1 MICHSKLQV
10 RRILLML
17 VSLPI
22 KTLLGVVF
30 SDQSGVCHIS
40 GLIIGQNDWLCIR
53 SYLTTLQITWN
64 LMVINPHLCWDIL
77 SYQYLPLKVQRRSS
91 NSVLMRQNQSAQISA
106 QLFLFARVCFLFFV
120 YERQDIHCV
129 PHFLG
134 PFCISL
140 WNEKKKKGLFLP
152 DYNYMQLHIFDVWG
166 YISWGVLC
174 CFVSNQCFCS
184 GTCVKTN
191 KQKWAERWGSTRRK
205 VCAFCLFW
213 PAHQIPQFVLACVC
227 VRLD

>member
-1 MICHSKLQV
+1 MGGKSIVLSNVFMICHSKLQV

-91 NSVLMRQNQSAQISA
+91 HSVLMRQNQSAQISA
-106 QLFLFARVCFLFFV
+106 QLFLFARVCFFYSLCTSFF
-120 YERQDIHCV
+120 RS
-129 PHFLG
+129 FLY
-134 PFCISL
+134 FIVK
-140 WNEKKKKGLFLP
+140 WEKKGLFLT
-152 DYNYMQLHIFDVWG
+152 DWITITCNYTFLMSEVIFPEVF
-166 YISWGVLC
+166 YVVLSVIS
-174 CFVSNQCFCS
+174 VS
-184 GTCVKTN
+184 
-191 KQKWAERWGSTRRK
+191 
-205 VCAFCLFW
+205 
-213 PAHQIPQFVLACVC
+213 VLA
-227 VRLD
+227 LM

>member
-91 NSVLMRQNQSAQISA
+91 HSVLMRQNQSAQISA
-106 QLFLFARVCFLFFV
+106 QLFLFVVF
-120 YERQDIHCV
+120 
-129 PHFLG
+129 
-134 PFCISL
+134 SL
-140 WNEKKKKGLFLP
+140 WKTRYSLCTSFFRSFLYFIVKWEKKGLFLP
-152 DYNYMQLHIFDVWG
+152 DWITITCNYTFLMSEVIFPEVF
-166 YISWGVLC
+166 YVVLSVIS
-174 CFVSNQCFCS
+174 VS
-184 GTCVKTN
+184 
-191 KQKWAERWGSTRRK
+191 
-205 VCAFCLFW
+205 
-213 PAHQIPQFVLACVC
+213 VLA
-227 VRLD
+227 LM

>member
-1 MICHSKLQV
+1 MGGKSIVLSNVFMICHSKLQV

-140 WNEKKKKGLFLP
+140 WNGKKKKDFSSQITITCNYTFL
-152 DYNYMQLHIFDVWG
+152 MSEVIFPEVF
-166 YISWGVLC
+166 YVVLSVIS
-174 CFVSNQCFCS
+174 VS
-184 GTCVKTN
+184 
-191 KQKWAERWGSTRRK
+191 
-205 VCAFCLFW
+205 
-213 PAHQIPQFVLACVC
+213 VLALV
-227 VRLD
+227 

>member
-1 MICHSKLQV
+1 MGRKSIVLSNVFMICHSKLQV

-91 NSVLMRQNQSAQISA
+91 HSVLMRQNQSAQISA
-106 QLFLFARVCFLFFV
+106 QLFLFARVCFFFMKDKIFIV
-120 YERQDIHCV
+120 YLIFRS
-129 PHFLG
+129 FLY
-134 PFCISL
+134 FIVK
-140 WNEKKKKGLFLP
+140 WEKKGLFLP
-152 DYNYMQLHIFDVWG
+152 DWITITCNYTFLMSEVIFPEVF
-166 YISWGVLC
+166 YVVLSVIS
-174 CFVSNQCFCS
+174 VS
-184 GTCVKTN
+184 
-191 KQKWAERWGSTRRK
+191 
-205 VCAFCLFW
+205 
-213 PAHQIPQFVLACVC
+213 VLA
-227 VRLD
+227 LM

>member
-1 MICHSKLQV
+1 MGGKSIVLSNVFMICHSKLQV

-91 NSVLMRQNQSAQISA
+91 NSVLMRQNQSVQISA
-106 QLFLFARVCFLFFV
+106 QLFLFAGVCFFFFL

-140 WNEKKKKGLFLP
+140 WNEKKKGLFLP
-152 DYNYMQLHIFDVWG
+152 DSIAITCNYTFLMSEVIFPEVF
-166 YISWGVLC
+166 YVVLSVIS
-174 CFVSNQCFCS
+174 VS
-184 GTCVKTN
+184 
-191 KQKWAERWGSTRRK
+191 
-205 VCAFCLFW
+205 
-213 PAHQIPQFVLACVC
+213 VLA
-227 VRLD
+227 LM

>member
-1 MICHSKLQV
+1 MRYIHSAPAKWSLRSQHSRQMITFVTPSALLLFIDTVWREEIRTCEAKKSSLLLGGKSIVLSNVFMICHSKLQV

-53 SYLTTLQITWN
+53 SYLITLQITWN

-91 NSVLMRQNQSAQISA
+91 HSVLMRQNQSAQISA
-106 QLFLFARVCFLFFV
+106 QLFLFARVCFFFMKDKIFIV
-120 YERQDIHCV
+120 Y
-129 PHFLG
+129 L
-134 PFCISL
+134 
-140 WNEKKKKGLFLP
+140 
-152 DYNYMQLHIFDVWG
+152 IF
-166 YISWGVLC
+166 
-174 CFVSNQCFCS
+174 
-184 GTCVKTN
+184 
-191 KQKWAERWGSTRRK
+191 
-205 VCAFCLFW
+205 
-213 PAHQIPQFVLACVC
+213 
-227 VRLD
+227 

>member
-1 MICHSKLQV
+1 MGGKSIVLSNVFMICHSKLQV

-91 NSVLMRQNQSAQISA
+91 HSVLMRQNQSALISA
-106 QLFLFARVCFLFFV
+106 QLFLFARVCFFYSLCTSFF
-120 YERQDIHCV
+120 RS
-129 PHFLG
+129 FLY
-134 PFCISL
+134 FIVK
-140 WNEKKKKGLFLP
+140 WEKKGLFLP
-152 DYNYMQLHIFDVWG
+152 DWITITCNYTFLMSEVIFPEVF
-166 YISWGVLC
+166 YVVLSVIS
-174 CFVSNQCFCS
+174 VS
-184 GTCVKTN
+184 
-191 KQKWAERWGSTRRK
+191 
-205 VCAFCLFW
+205 
-213 PAHQIPQFVLACVC
+213 VLA
-227 VRLD
+227 LM

>member
-91 NSVLMRQNQSAQISA
+91 HSVLMRQNQSAQISA
-106 QLFLFARVCFLFFV
+106 QLFLFVVF
-120 YERQDIHCV
+120 
-129 PHFLG
+129 
-134 PFCISL
+134 SL
-140 WNEKKKKGLFLP
+140 WKTSYLLCTSFFRSFLYFIVKWEKKGLFLP
-152 DYNYMQLHIFDVWG
+152 DWITITCNYTFLMSEVIFPEVF
-166 YISWGVLC
+166 YVVLSVIS
-174 CFVSNQCFCS
+174 VS
-184 GTCVKTN
+184 
-191 KQKWAERWGSTRRK
+191 
-205 VCAFCLFW
+205 
-213 PAHQIPQFVLACVC
+213 VLA
-227 VRLD
+227 LM